1 MRQLE
6 TVTKSPFHESEKF
19 MPSKVGKRDAM
30 ESFGRRVIHSFMPEQ
45 HREFYQ
51 QLPFIVVGSIDDS
64 GDTWASIV
72 SGRAGFLNS
81 PSATTLTLPSQT
93 TVDDPLNQSLGR
105 LGAPLGLLGMT
116 LDSRRHNRVN
126 VRVTDSTT
134 DLTELTVDQA
144 FGNCPQYIQT
154 RDLKYKT
161 KLNRPPIIN
170 QIKSIYFSLD
180 FGLKI
185 SCG

>member
-6 TVTKSPFHESEKF
+6 TVTKSPFHEGEKF

-30 ESFGRRVIHSFMPEQ
+30 ESFGRRVIRSFMPEQ

-116 LDSRRHNRVN
+116 LDSRRRNRVN